1 MNRSL
6 STTVTCILCNGV
18 VSYKVGDS
26 QRFVNHLQHEHGAFV
41 NTDFL
46 IAASLARQDKLEDF
60 VEEIVLDNTLEEPRI
75 SHKSD
80 NSVASNMTS
89 NAVVNNNNI
98 KVKETCDRIVKKNKV
113 IKSNKKDDAN
123 QKEITNKFDKCSY
136 CVLRNIDCINAANVF
151 I

>member
-1 MNRSL
+1 MNRSMN
-6 STTVTCILCNGV
+6 TTVTCIICNGA

-26 QRFVNHLQHEHGAFV
+26 QRFVNHLQNEHGAFV
-41 NTDFL
+41 NIDFL

-80 NSVASNMTS
+80 NSVVSNMKS
-89 NAVVNNNNI
+89 NAVVNNNNF
-98 KVKETCDRIVKKNKV
+98 KGKESSKNKV
-113 IKSNKKDDAN
+113 IKNIKKDDVI